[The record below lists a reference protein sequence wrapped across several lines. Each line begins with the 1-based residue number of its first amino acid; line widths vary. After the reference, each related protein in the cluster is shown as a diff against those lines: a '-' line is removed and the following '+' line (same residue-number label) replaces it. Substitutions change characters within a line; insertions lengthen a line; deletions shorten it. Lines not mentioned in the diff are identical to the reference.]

1 MIDGAEVEAVLATCG
16 EHGLRRVGAAV
27 AGGVAPESVDLT
39 APCALVLGH
48 EARGLSE
55 QAPLDVSVTIP
66 MAAGSESVNL
76 AMAGSIL
83 CFEVARQRRAAR
95 TVGR

>member
-1 MIDGAEVEAVLATCG
+1 MIDGAEVDAVLATCG

-27 AGGVAPESVDLT
+27 SGGVAPETVDLT
-39 APCALVLGH
+39 TPCALVLGH
-48 EARGLSE
+48 EARGLRPHT
-55 QAPLDVSVTIP
+55 PLDVTVTIP

-83 CFEVARQRRAAR
+83 CFEIARQRRVAG
-95 TVGR
+95 TVDR